1 MNSKLNIRMD
11 KIRGLF
17 SKIRAPFLIFKKR
30 KGRSYPAPPPPFPSL
45 VARLL
50 CNFGS
55 IMQYIFATLCLYK
68 TVTIITGYPCVKL
81 RSSFHSKWCFFT
93 VFIAFESQFRFKFF
107 YTGIADR
114 VTHSFEFS
122 SST

>member
-17 SKIRAPFLIFKKR
+17 SKIRAPILIFKKR
-30 KGRSYPAPPPPFPSL
+30 KGRSHPAPLPSL

-68 TVTIITGYPCVKL
+68 MVTIITRYPCVKL